1 MKENDFLS
9 LSLSISLSLFHSL
22 ALSVKTTMAASN
34 ALHGLLDL
42 ITGVLSGDGCV
53 EVRSNL
59 RLRGFTIVLE
69 DPNCLYFARYRF
81 NKMCSLGL
89 LI

>member
-1 MKENDFLS
+1 
-9 LSLSISLSLFHSL
+9 
-22 ALSVKTTMAASN
+22 MAASN

-69 DPNCLYFARYRF
+69 DPNCLYFA
-81 NKMCSLGL
+81 
-89 LI
+89 